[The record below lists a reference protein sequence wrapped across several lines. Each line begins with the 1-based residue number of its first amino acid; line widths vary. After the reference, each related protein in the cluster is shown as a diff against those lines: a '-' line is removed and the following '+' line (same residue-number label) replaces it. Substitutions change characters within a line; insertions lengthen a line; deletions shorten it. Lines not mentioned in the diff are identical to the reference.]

1 MAEYWSIEGML
12 ACSNKKKK
20 KDKKKDKKDKKD
32 HDKKSKKVKE
42 IKPEE
47 NIFVPYS
54 EFLKNGKPGLYI
66 VRSAVEDFKVETYVL
81 KTDDF
86 DFPRVALD
94 KRHESYKDWLKRI
107 IEKNEENLNVNKV
120 LYASMCK
127 QIEIPKGFLTKV
139 VSASKSEDE

>member
-20 KDKKKDKKDKKD
+20 KDKKKDKKEKKI
-32 HDKKSKKVKE
+32 HDKNGKKVKE
-42 IKPEE
+42 KKVEE

-66 VRSAVEDFKVETYVL
+66 VRSSVDDFKVETYIL
-81 KTDDF
+81 KSDDF

-94 KRHESYKDWLKRI
+94 KKHESYKDWLRRI
-107 IEKNEENLNVNKV
+107 IEKNGEELNVNKV

-127 QIEIPKGFLTKV
+127 QIDIPKGFLTKV
-139 VSASKSEDE
+139 ISASKGEDE